1 MIQEQVQL
9 FKIKVDDVEK
19 SFSFRFL
26 SASFFAFPSE
36 TLKRHNCETSFNFA
50 FTAFGDMS
58 TFILNSQ
65 SFKINVGTI
74 PPPLE
79 TLANS
84 VVESRVNAEP
94 TLP

>member
-1 MIQEQVQL
+1 MIESL
-9 FKIKVDDVEK
+9 N
-19 SFSFRFL
+19 FL
-26 SASFFAFPSE
+26 RLLSVSFFAFPSE
-36 TLKRHNCETSFNFA
+36 TLKRHNCETNFNLA
-50 FTAFGDMS
+50 FTAFGDIS

-65 SFKINVGTI
+65 SFKIKVGTI